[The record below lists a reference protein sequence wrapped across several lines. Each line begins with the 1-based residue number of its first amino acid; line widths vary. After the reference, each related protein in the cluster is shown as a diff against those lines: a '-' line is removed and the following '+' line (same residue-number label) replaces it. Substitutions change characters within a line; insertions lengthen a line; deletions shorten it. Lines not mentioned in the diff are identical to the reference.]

1 MTKNKINIAVLGA
14 SGYTGGD
21 LIRILIGH
29 ERAEILALSANS
41 KEGLKPSEVHHA
53 LSNSELPKFINI
65 NDINYDNIDLVFSGL
80 PHDNLHNLIIS
91 VHQMSR
97 C

>member
-41 KEGLKPSEVHHA
+41 KEGLKPSEVLHA
-53 LSNSELPKFINI
+53 LSNS
-65 NDINYDNIDLVFSGL
+65 
-80 PHDNLHNLIIS
+80 
-91 VHQMSR
+91 
-97 C
+97 

>member
-29 ERAEILALSANS
+29 EKKQEIL
-41 KEGLKPSEVHHA
+41 PCQ
-53 LSNSELPKFINI
+53 ELEFI
-65 NDINYDNIDLVFSGL
+65 SQ
-80 PHDNLHNLIIS
+80 
-91 VHQMSR
+91 QMVEKIGST
-97 C
+97 